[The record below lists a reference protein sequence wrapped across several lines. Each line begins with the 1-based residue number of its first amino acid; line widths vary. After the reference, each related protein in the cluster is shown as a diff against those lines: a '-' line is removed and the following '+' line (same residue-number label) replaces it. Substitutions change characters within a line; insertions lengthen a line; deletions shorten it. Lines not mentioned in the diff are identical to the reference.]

1 MSQLDFKAGTRGAG
15 ACILSGRDKLAN
27 PVTKRATGVLIDPT
41 KLICAR
47 FSIIN
52 VIKVIPQA
60 RNNSD
65 SYKLLKG
72 K

>member
-1 MSQLDFKAGTRGAG
+1 VFEGV
-15 ACILSGRDKLAN
+15 CIFSGRDKLAN
-27 PVTKRATGVLIDPT
+27 PVTKRASGVLIDPT
-41 KLICAR
+41 SLIWDL

-60 RNNSD
+60 KKSND
-65 SYKLLKG
+65 SYKLLNG

>member
-1 MSQLDFKAGTRGAG
+1 LDFNAGTSGAG

-27 PVTKRATGVLIDPT
+27 PAIKRAMGVLIEPI
-41 KLICAR
+41 KLIWDL

-60 RNNSD
+60 RKSND
-65 SYKLLKG
+65 SYKLLNG